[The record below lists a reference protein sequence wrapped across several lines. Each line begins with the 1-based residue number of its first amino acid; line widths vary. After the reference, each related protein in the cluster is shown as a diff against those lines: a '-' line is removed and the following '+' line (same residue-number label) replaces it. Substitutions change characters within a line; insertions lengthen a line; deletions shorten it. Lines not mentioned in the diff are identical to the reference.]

1 MYSTL
6 HLTRQRFQFYY
17 EEQSHP
23 NTSDTEHSASILSCA
38 FKYGKY
44 FYVYKV
50 MSFSHLSRSYELITI
65 NRYFTAEGVWRPQTK
80 RSGVVIQP
88 SIYKVSIRYG
98 FKSLTGATNYQE
110 ARAAINRSVHLTR
123 ERCER

>member
-1 MYSTL
+1 
-6 HLTRQRFQFYY
+6 
-17 EEQSHP
+17 
-23 NTSDTEHSASILSCA
+23 
-38 FKYGKY
+38 
-44 FYVYKV
+44 

-65 NRYFTAEGVWRPQTK
+65 NHYSIAEGVWRQQTK
-80 RSGVVIQP
+80 RSGVLIQP

-123 ERCER
+123 ERCES